1 MAKKKKVKRI
11 NEKYFS
17 TDVCFDCRKKFTR
30 RQKKYKVTSVAMDL
44 TDKREVFL
52 CHKCMK
58 AMHKSYADDP
68 AMQVARMIDEIF
80 PGMIEFAAPVSV
92 PKKYREYK

>member
-1 MAKKKKVKRI
+1 MAKKKVEKI

-17 TDVCFDCRKKFTR
+17 TDVCFQCRKKFTK
-30 RQKKYKVTSVAMDL
+30 RQKKYKASSVAMDL
-44 TDKREVFL
+44 TDEREVFL

-58 AMHKSYADDP
+58 AIHKSYADDP
-68 AMQVARMIDEIF
+68 AMQITQILNEIF
-80 PGMIEFAAPVSV
+80 PNMFVFAAPVSV